1 MAEFP
6 LRVAVTGSSGY
17 IAGRLIRRLECS
29 ADVEF
34 ILAADIRPPTERYS
48 HKVEFA
54 PLDVTSPFPD
64 LFAEHRI
71 DAIVHLAYILN
82 PGRRGATARRVNVDG
97 TDNVLDACA
106 RAGVRHVIY
115 LSSASVY
122 GPRAGNPD
130 FLTELDPTCPI
141 SGFQY
146 SEDKA
151 EAEVRLLRFTE
162 SGPSTVVT
170 ILRVCPVM
178 GPNADNFIARAFRKP
193 LLPMIGDADPPM
205 QFLHE
210 DDLEEILFRCLERRL
225 PGIYNAA
232 GDGTILWSEMA
243 DAMGVPTLR
252 LPETAWRSLIWT
264 AWHIGIQSDSPPGG
278 LDFIRYRWTVSAE
291 KLKAALDTEFEHTSR
306 EAWESFAARA
316 TPTPSR

>member
-1 MAEFP
+1 MGEPP

-17 IAGRLIRRLECS
+17 VAGRLIRRLERS
-29 ADVEF
+29 ADVDF
-34 ILAADIRPPTERYS
+34 ILAADVRPPTERYS
-48 HKVEFA
+48 PKVEFA

-71 DAIVHLAYILN
+71 DAVVHLAYVLN
-82 PGRRGATARRVNVDG
+82 PGRRGAAARRVNVNG
-97 TDNVLDACA
+97 TDNVLDACE

-122 GPRAGNPD
+122 GPRADNPE
-130 FLTELDPTCPI
+130 FLTELDTIRPI

-151 EAEVRLLRFTE
+151 EAEARLLRFAE
-162 SGPSTVVT
+162 RSPSGVVT

-193 LLPMIGDADPPM
+193 MLPMIGAADPPM

-210 DDLEEILFRCLERRL
+210 DDLEEILFRCLAHRL

-243 DAMGVPTLR
+243 DAMGIPTLR
-252 LPETAWRSLIWT
+252 LPAPAWRSLIWM
-264 AWHIGIQSDSPPGG
+264 AWRLGIQSDSPPGG

-291 KLKAALDTEFEHTSR
+291 KLKAALGIEFEHSSR
-306 EAWESFAARA
+306 QAWESFAARA
-316 TPTPSR
+316 TLTPSR

>member
-1 MAEFP
+1 MAESP

-17 IAGRLIRRLECS
+17 IAGRLIRRLERS
-29 ADVEF
+29 DDVEF
-34 ILAADIRPPTERYS
+34 ILAADIQPPTQRYS
-48 HKVEFA
+48 RKVEFA
-54 PLDVTSPFPD
+54 PLDVASPFPD

-71 DAIVHLAYILN
+71 DAVVHLAYILN
-82 PGRRGATARRVNVDG
+82 PGRRGAAARRVNVDG
-97 TDNVLDACA
+97 TDNVLDACE

-122 GPRAGNPD
+122 GPRADNPE
-130 FLTELDPTCPI
+130 FLTELHPIRPI

-151 EAEVRLLRFTE
+151 EAEARLLRFAE

-193 LLPMIGDADPPM
+193 LLPMVGDADPPM

-243 DAMGVPTLR
+243 DVMGVPTLR
-252 LPETAWRSLIWT
+252 LPASAWRSLIWT
-264 AWHIGIQSDSPPGG
+264 AWHLGIQSDSPPSG
-278 LDFIRYRWTVSAE
+278 LDFIRYRWTVSAD
-291 KLKAALDTEFEHTSR
+291 KLKAALGMEFEHSSR
-306 EAWESFAARA
+306 DAWESFAARA